1 LIYNFPIYHLDHFS
15 SKILRKSELNRASPK
30 NFAPGTR
37 AHATSNR
44 NVASTHCRPPYTPA
58 EVGLGPPVRAP
69 WDTLAPHHL
78 PSPLPLRHALRAPWP
93 GRADHATSRPLDL
106 PSYTTAHRC
115 RTARPCRDFGIS
127 LACANRLPIRT
138 YIRGRSSPATHVALL
153 PRAARRRHGRRRRA
167 PVPACVP
174 SCPAFQAAPLGPAV
188 APQAACCSGRAAT
201 RRSNRLQRPP
211 ALFLPRVST

>member
-153 PRAARRRHGRRRRA
+153 PEPRGAAMA
-167 PVPACVP
+167 VDAEPL
-174 SCPAFQAAPLGPAV
+174 CPRVFPAV
-188 APQAACCSGRAAT
+188 QPFKQ
-201 RRSNRLQRPP
+201 
-211 ALFLPRVST
+211 LP